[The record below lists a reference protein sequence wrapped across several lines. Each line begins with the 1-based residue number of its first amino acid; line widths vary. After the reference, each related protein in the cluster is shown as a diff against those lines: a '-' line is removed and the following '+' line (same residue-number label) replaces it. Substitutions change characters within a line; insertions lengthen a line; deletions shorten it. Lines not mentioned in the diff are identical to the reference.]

1 MINIIVNSNETALES
16 YSLSNAMGQNLG
28 TYKLKQGTN
37 DFNLQN
43 NHVVAGIYYLHNTVN
58 KNTIKLIV
66 QP

>member
-16 YSLSNAMGQNLG
+16 YSLSNALGQTLG
-28 TYKLKQGTN
+28 AYKFKQGVN
-37 DFNLQN
+37 DFNLQSYN
-43 NHVVAGIYYLHNTVN
+43 LKAGIYYLNNQTN